1 MACIEKV
8 CVDRKVN
15 YRVMNSGAGHD
26 SQLIAKQIPTAMIFV
41 PSRGGISHNPKEYT
55 APQYLEKGVEILVDS
70 IYQLAYK

>member
-1 MACIEKV
+1 
-8 CVDRKVN
+8 
-15 YRVMNSGAGHD
+15 
-26 SQLIAKQIPTAMIFV
+26 MIFV